1 MHNPNIDI
9 IWPIGILFSKEIHNT
24 NLAKKLN
31 TENL

>member
-1 MHNPNIDI
+1 MHNFKVDI
-9 IWPIGILFSKEIHNT
+9 IRPIGIFFSKEVHNT